1 MPMGCL
7 YKLTSPS
14 GKSYIGI
21 SSKSTEARWAK
32 HIEHALGKRE
42 NGALY
47 NALRK
52 YGPHSFKVQTLA
64 IAKFDYLRELEK
76 RAIRSFGTLYPNG
89 YNVALGGEGWIG
101 PRSVSFKTN
110 ASLAQKKR
118 YSDPAQ
124 RESLRL
130 FGVKARAAHAANCA
144 SKRIDGKAIWQVRKQ
159 QATLKAQL
167 SHDEFKKVHSDRV
180 KAAMMMPNVREKVLA
195 CAKERAANPEWR
207 EKISASKK
215 GHKSPPYTGESHQA
229 RSDGAKRMWIRRKAK
244 NVS

>member
-1 MPMGCL
+1 MGCL

-32 HIEHALGKRE
+32 HVEHALGKRE
-42 NGALY
+42 AGALY

-52 YGPHSFKVQTLA
+52 YGPHSFIVETLA

-101 PRSVSFKTN
+101 PRNNEFRAKSSRG
-110 ASLAQKKR
+110 QKKR

-124 RESLRL
+124 LKLLRSY
-130 FGVKARAAHAANCA
+130 GDKARAAHAKNCE
-144 SKRIDGKAIWQVRKQ
+144 SRRINGKAPWQVRKQ
-159 QATLKAQL
+159 QSTLKAQL
-167 SHDEFKKVHSDRV
+167 SEEQFKKLHSDRV
-180 KAAMMMPNVREKVLA
+180 KASLIRPEVRAKILA
-195 CAKERAANPEWR
+195 CAKARAASPDWR
-207 EKISASKK
+207 KKISESKK
-215 GHKSPPYTGESHQA
+215 GYKPPPYTGESHQA

-244 NVS
+244 NVA